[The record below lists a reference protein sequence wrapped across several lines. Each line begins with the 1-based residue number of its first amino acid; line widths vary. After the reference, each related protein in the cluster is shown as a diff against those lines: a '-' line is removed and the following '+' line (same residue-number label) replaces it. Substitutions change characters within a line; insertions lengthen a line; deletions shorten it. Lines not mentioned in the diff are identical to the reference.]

1 MRSAMPIQRA
11 VSATEARAHFGQVVQ
26 NVCEGNE
33 HVIVERDGIPVI
45 AILPISEYHRLIKI
59 GHFERL
65 AYALGSEVEARGL
78 TEETLAEEMKAI
90 RREAFEECYGGR

>member
-1 MRSAMPIQRA
+1 MKSAMPIQRA

-45 AILPISEYHRLIKI
+45 AILPIAKYHRLIKI

-65 AYALGSEVEARGL
+65 AYYYYETFSERTFANPLYDGI
-78 TEETLAEEMKAI
+78 A
-90 RREAFEECYGGR
+90 